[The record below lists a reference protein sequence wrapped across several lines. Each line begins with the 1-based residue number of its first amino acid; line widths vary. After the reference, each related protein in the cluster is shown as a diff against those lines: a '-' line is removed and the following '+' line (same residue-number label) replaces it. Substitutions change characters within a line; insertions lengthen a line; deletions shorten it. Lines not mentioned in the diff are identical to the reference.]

1 MHIYGVWQL
10 LPIFYTFII
19 FTLFYHANRF
29 SVEIGPAMVY
39 GLGWYGMVWYVMVW
53 YGVQVPPWCMAY
65 KKVGVRT
72 ASASSFCS
80 VLYFSLWPCN
90 AYSIAFSHYGPSG
103 HKSEVAT
110 LLSYTPYRPT
120 PLLLASHVQH
130 FELLALDDGVVL
142 VCFGSLIAN
151 FFELSATNKYICIR
165 RVCI

>member
-1 MHIYGVWQL
+1 
-10 LPIFYTFII
+10 
-19 FTLFYHANRF
+19 
-29 SVEIGPAMVY
+29 
-39 GLGWYGMVWYVMVW
+39 
-53 YGVQVPPWCMAY
+53 MAY

-120 PLLLASHVQH
+120 PVLLASHVQH